1 MLAQMDIVYA
11 KAVQKFIEGGSMN
24 LSNLKYIL
32 SEESYAKWQD
42 SKSGLKSAFN
52 KDLESIL
59 CKASIKKTF
68 REALQVSYEKVV
80 VDGKESYKFEKS
92 FKKKMQSEAMP
103 VISTVLKVELLN
115 ALNKAI

>member
-1 MLAQMDIVYA
+1 M
-11 KAVQKFIEGGSMN
+11 
-24 LSNLKYIL
+24 
-32 SEESYAKWQD
+32 
-42 SKSGLKSAFN
+42 
-52 KDLESIL
+52 